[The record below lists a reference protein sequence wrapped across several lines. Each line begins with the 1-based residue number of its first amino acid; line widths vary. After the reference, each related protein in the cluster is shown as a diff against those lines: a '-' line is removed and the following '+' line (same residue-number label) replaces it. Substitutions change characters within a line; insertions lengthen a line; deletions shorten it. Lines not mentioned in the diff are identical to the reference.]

1 VWLDVWLYFD
11 GVEAVA
17 FSVNTL
23 LALLSALPSQRMPRY
38 VRLRTPIKRHT
49 AITIT
54 ALCAYDC
61 YLLVK
66 L

>member
-23 LALLSALPSQRMPRY
+23 LALLSVLLLP
-38 VRLRTPIKRHT
+38 
-49 AITIT
+49 ADATICT
-54 ALCAYDC
+54 VADPN
-61 YLLVK
+61 
-66 L
+66 